1 MKIECCLGSSCHV
14 KGGPQ
19 ILELLKKTIKAKGLE
34 DKIEIAGC
42 MCLGHCEE
50 PGSNVRIDG
59 EVITGITEENF
70 SDFWKNKIEA
80 KL

>member
-14 KGGPQ
+14 KSGPQ
-19 ILELLKKTIKAKGLE
+19 ILELLKKTIKEKSLE
-34 DKIEIAGC
+34 NKIELAGC

-50 PGSNVRIDG
+50 PGANLRIDG

-70 SDFWKNKIEA
+70 SDFWKNKVEA